1 MALKPAKPTVPPAP
15 SRANP
20 GIDFSDKA
28 DAFASFQAPFAD
40 YMDGIATFTDER
52 ADEALAA
59 AIGGT
64 LPDITGKAGQYIRVN
79 NAGTAVEFGPLA
91 DQENRIINGAFD
103 FWRRGTSQTT
113 VGYGSV
119 DRWWNAFLTGS
130 VTMSR
135 QAFATGEMLGSN
147 SPTYFLRQ
155 TVSGLTSASD
165 NARAM
170 QHIEGV
176 RSYAGQTITVLG
188 WARRSSGS
196 GNMAISATQVF
207 GTGGA
212 PSAVVDVPGQLVTL
226 TADWQPF
233 AVSLAIPSVS
243 GKTLGTAGDDYLR
256 VAVWTAAGSNFAS
269 QSASI
274 GLQTIAV
281 DLWGIHIRIGT
292 HTTAA
297 CAAYRAPEGGPELA
311 RCQRY
316 YQIGVAR
323 FDGQVNNTTSESVR
337 IQFATTMRVAPTVT
351 QTHIS
356 ATNFGTTPGQV
367 NVGADG
373 FSSRRSATGTGA
385 AAFVEAWTADAEL

>member
-1 MALKPAKPTVPPAP
+1 MAVKPTKPTVPPAP

-20 GIDFSDKA
+20 GSDFSLKA
-28 DAFASFQAPFAD
+28 DAHAAFLGPHVD
-40 YMDGIATFTDER
+40 YMNATNDFVDQR
-52 ADEALAA
+52 ADDALAA

-64 LPDITGKAGQYIRVN
+64 LPPITSKAGQYIRVN

-103 FWRRGTSQTT
+103 FWQRGASQTT

-119 DRWWNAFLTGS
+119 DRWRNAFLTGS

-135 QAFATGEMLGSN
+135 QEFATGEMLGSN

-155 TVSGLTSASD
+155 TVSGLTLASD

-274 GLQTIAV
+274 GLQTIGI

-297 CAAYRAPEGGPELA
+297 CAAYRAPEFAAELA

-316 YQIGVAR
+316 YETGPVFMTAYQGAASGFGYARPIYPKRVPPAVTFSGVSYINAS
-323 FDGQVNNTTSESVR
+323 GLTAQSVGTSHV
-337 IQFATTMRVAPTVT
+337 TVT
-351 QTHIS
+351 AAATAAGPVNFS
-356 ATNFGTTPGQV
+356 AT
-367 NVGADG
+367 
-373 FSSRRSATGTGA
+373 
-385 AAFVEAWTADAEL
+385 AAFDAEL